1 MQIFHS
7 NHPNCLEMNDEL
19 EIFFRYSCSL
29 FFYGFWFSNMAWVHI
44 SLFSRFIDSLN
55 LLRGF
60 FIFVT
65 FVCKSSVIRKIRRA
79 LWPNQHLTVAWDVG
93 IFKCH
98 QKVNWVALQIVLV
111 RCDNKLLFYE
121 DQKWT
126 LTDIWSFSNKKKFQ
140 WGNFLDMLFLGWINT
155 VIILAP
161 FFLAFRVYFKT
172 KDGQESLICKVQ
184 WLLCGFQWS
193 NIPMSVQWLYVLQ
206 NLFIEKPHKS
216 LAQTA
221 VRGWIVKFG
230 NLIQSYITNVKFLT
244 HIHTSDKKKNISILV
259 EQLKAL
265 FWIVHSPQLK
275 CNFLGEIFVNIC
287 Q

>member
-29 FFYGFWFSNMAWVHI
+29 FFHWFSLSNLARVHI

-79 LWPNQHLTVAWDVG
+79 LWPNQHLTVAWDEG
-93 IFKCH
+93 NFKCH

-126 LTDIWSFSNKKKFQ
+126 LTDIWSFSNKKNTKN
-140 WGNFLDMLFLGWINT
+140 WYAIDALG
-155 VIILAP
+155 VF
-161 FFLAFRVYFKT
+161 FFLLAKCSGGALANHT
-172 KDGQESLICKVQ
+172 
-184 WLLCGFQWS
+184 WLWR
-193 NIPMSVQWLYVLQ
+193 
-206 NLFIEKPHKS
+206 
-216 LAQTA
+216 T
-221 VRGWIVKFG
+221 
-230 NLIQSYITNVKFLT
+230 TT
-244 HIHTSDKKKNISILV
+244 D
-259 EQLKAL
+259 
-265 FWIVHSPQLK
+265 
-275 CNFLGEIFVNIC
+275 
-287 Q
+287 

>member
-1 MQIFHS
+1 MFQDANIPQQSSQLSGDEWRAWNIFQVQLF
-7 NHPNCLEMNDEL
+7 P
-19 EIFFRYSCSL
+19 
-29 FFYGFWFSNMAWVHI
+29 FFYGFSLSNLAWVHM

-79 LWPNQHLTVAWDVG
+79 LWPNQHLTVAWDVE

-161 FFLAFRVYFKT
+161 FFWPLTTWSPYWFNLNPK
-172 KDGQESLICKVQ
+172 G
-184 WLLCGFQWS
+184 LL
-193 NIPMSVQWLYVLQ
+193 
-206 NLFIEKPHKS
+206 
-216 LAQTA
+216 
-221 VRGWIVKFG
+221 
-230 NLIQSYITNVKFLT
+230 
-244 HIHTSDKKKNISILV
+244 
-259 EQLKAL
+259 
-265 FWIVHSPQLK
+265 
-275 CNFLGEIFVNIC
+275 
-287 Q
+287 